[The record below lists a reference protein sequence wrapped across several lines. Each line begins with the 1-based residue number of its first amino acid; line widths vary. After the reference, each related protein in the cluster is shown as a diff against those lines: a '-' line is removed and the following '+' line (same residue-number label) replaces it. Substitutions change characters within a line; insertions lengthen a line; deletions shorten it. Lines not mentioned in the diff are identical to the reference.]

1 LTYGIM
7 GRKGYE
13 QFKEEWDGRE
23 PKRDEWIIR

>member
-7 GRKGYE
+7 GRGGYE
-13 QFKEEWDGRE
+13 QARQEWEGRE